1 MGDKGEY
8 LDLFWETAI
17 WSGIH
22 EIKEHDKCSELLWLT
37 HEEVMGKKGRT
48 YHFSHFERDSNLH
61 RLIEFVFNNKRIIDT
76 EYPD

>member
-22 EIKEHDKCSELLWLT
+22 EIKEPDKCSELLWLT
-37 HEEVMGKKGRT
+37 HEEVMGKKGNSSLCLEL
-48 YHFSHFERDSNLH
+48 F
-61 RLIEFVFNNKRIIDT
+61 
-76 EYPD
+76 